1 MQGKWLYYDI
11 AVVQFCA
18 CMQHQLLC
26 GMQGKWLYLEPI
38 FSSEEIMK
46 QIPKEGSAFRQ
57 MDATWRNIM
66 NAVKQKPLI
75 VDVCLICPRACA
87 DHAQDKTCVL

>member
-1 MQGKWLYYDI
+1 MW
-11 AVVQFCA
+11 
-18 CMQHQLLC
+18 
-26 GMQGKWLYLEPI
+26 QGKWLYLEPI

-66 NAVKQKPLI
+66 ATVKLNPLI
-75 VDVCLICPRACA
+75 VEVMPCLWLSSRSS
-87 DHAQDKTCVL
+87 QWYLSLLLGTESCVGTPGL

>member
-1 MQGKWLYYDI
+1 MW
-11 AVVQFCA
+11 
-18 CMQHQLLC
+18 
-26 GMQGKWLYLEPI
+26 QGKWLYLEPI

-66 NAVKQKPLI
+66 AAVKLRPLI
-75 VDVCLICPRACA
+75 IQVPAACPLHVFITMSAP
-87 DHAQDKTCVL
+87 

>member
-1 MQGKWLYYDI
+1 MW
-11 AVVQFCA
+11 
-18 CMQHQLLC
+18 
-26 GMQGKWLYLEPI
+26 QGKWLYLEPI

-66 NAVKQKPLI
+66 AAVKLNPLI
-75 VDVCLICPRACA
+75 IEVMPCLCDLLHVFHNGTSAC
-87 DHAQDKTCVL
+87 L

>member
-1 MQGKWLYYDI
+1 
-11 AVVQFCA
+11 
-18 CMQHQLLC
+18 
-26 GMQGKWLYLEPI
+26 MQGKWLYLEPI

-66 NAVKQKPLI
+66 TAVKQKPLI
-75 VDVCLICPRACA
+75 VDVYPQSAARSATDCVEHLILAASARCCLL
-87 DHAQDKTCVL
+87 DGS

>member
-1 MQGKWLYYDI
+1 MW
-11 AVVQFCA
+11 
-18 CMQHQLLC
+18 
-26 GMQGKWLYLEPI
+26 QGKWLYLEPI

-66 NAVKQKPLI
+66 AAVKLRPLI
-75 VDVCLICPRACA
+75 IQVAA
-87 DHAQDKTCVL
+87 A

>member
-1 MQGKWLYYDI
+1 VICWQ
-11 AVVQFCA
+11 
-18 CMQHQLLC
+18 
-26 GMQGKWLYLEPI
+26 QGKWLYLEPI

-66 NAVKQKPLI
+66 AAVKLRPAIVEVLHLKPLLQPTF
-75 VDVCLICPRACA
+75 VEHLLLCCMPAPQV
-87 DHAQDKTCVL
+87 

>member
-1 MQGKWLYYDI
+1 MW
-11 AVVQFCA
+11 
-18 CMQHQLLC
+18 
-26 GMQGKWLYLEPI
+26 QGKWLYLEPI

-66 NAVKQKPLI
+66 ATVKLNPLI
-75 VDVCLICPRACA
+75 IEVMPYL
-87 DHAQDKTCVL
+87 